1 MKIALAILAM
11 SSLAGKPA
19 GDVFMQSGGLD
30 ISREGYQLI
39 LDHEVGGGAVYYG
52 RYLQRPTWPGA
63 SSGAT
68 IGIGYDLGYNTRDQI
83 DADWTGLSSDV
94 RARLKSVA
102 GVRGMAAK
110 RLLPTVSGI
119 AIPWDDA
126 REVFEKRTIP
136 RFAALTVRA
145 YPGVE
150 TLHPHIQSANLS
162 WVFNRGSGIMS
173 EAKDKTGRDAEK
185 RLIRRDTPT
194 HPERLPAH
202 YRASKR
208 LWRGKGVDGLIGRRE
223 DEARLV
229 EAGLK

>member
-1 MKIALAILAM
+1 MKLALAILAM

-19 GDVFMQSGGLD
+19 GDVFMRSGGLE

-39 LDHEVGGGAVYYG
+39 LDHEVGGGAVYYS

-63 SSGAT
+63 SSGVT
-68 IGIGYDLGYNTRDQI
+68 IGIGYDLGYNTRAQI
-83 DADWTGLSSDV
+83 DADWSGLSSDV

-102 GVRGMAAK
+102 GVKGLAAK

-126 REVFEKRTIP
+126 REVFERRTIP

-162 WVFNRGSGIMS
+162 WVFNRGSGV
-173 EAKDKTGRDAEK
+173 TGSVRDAEK

-194 HPERLPAH
+194 HPERLPGH

-229 EAGLK
+229 EAALPSK